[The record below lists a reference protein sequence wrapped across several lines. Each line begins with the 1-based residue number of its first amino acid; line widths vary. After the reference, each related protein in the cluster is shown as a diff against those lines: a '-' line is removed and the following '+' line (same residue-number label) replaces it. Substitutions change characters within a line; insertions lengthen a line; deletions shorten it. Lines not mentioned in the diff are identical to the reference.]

1 MAEGGNARK
10 KVSLSLLRSIG
21 SQVPF
26 THQGIVLCKPIVYG
40 NVARYFGKKR
50 DDDGHTHTWTCYLR
64 PFKNEV
70 LCSSYSLYTRR
81 FLAMAALLTSILLLL
96 QWTCGDVTGV
106 CVISFL

>member
-10 KVSLSLLRSIG
+10 KVRWTVTANMRARTRLNHSYIH
-21 SQVPF
+21 P
-26 THQGIVLCKPIVYG
+26 QGVVLCKPIVYG

-70 LCSSYSLYTRR
+70 LGTCTLHYVYSL
-81 FLAMAALLTSILLLL
+81 
-96 QWTCGDVTGV
+96 
-106 CVISFL
+106 